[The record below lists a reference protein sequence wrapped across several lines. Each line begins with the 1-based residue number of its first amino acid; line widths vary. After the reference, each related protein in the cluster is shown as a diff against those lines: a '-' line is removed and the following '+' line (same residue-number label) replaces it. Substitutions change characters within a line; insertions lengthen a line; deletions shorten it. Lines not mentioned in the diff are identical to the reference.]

1 MDELQGIIGF
11 ISYKDISCYKNDFL
25 KRVLIT
31 VGCIA
36 VSLSI
41 DCRYIIVLTDA
52 IAFCLL
58 VWNMK
63 VAFKRV
69 KEDVCLYEGAQVV
82 PFLFGLTAIS
92 LSVGLKTDVNN
103 LMALIFSFGSI
114 VFTAIVTVIKIRI
127 GIKKEFYCKKSNG
140 VLPSDFQAI
149 LFIFALG
156 AGMIIMRNIAINV
169 LIGYL
174 SFVVIQIMLTSNV
187 VESFMK
193 HYYVKKYNLIDC
205 VILDYVT

>member
-1 MDELQGIIGF
+1 MDEMQGIIGF
-11 ISYKDISCYKNDFL
+11 ISYKDTSCYKNDFL
-25 KRVLIT
+25 KRVLLT
-31 VGCIA
+31 TGCIV
-36 VSLSI
+36 VSLSAY
-41 DCRYIIVLTDA
+41 CRYIIVFIDA

-63 VAFKRV
+63 IAFKRV

-82 PFLFGLTAIS
+82 PFLFGITAIS

-103 LMALIFSFGSI
+103 LMALVFSFGSI
-114 VFTAIVTVIKIRI
+114 VFTAIVTIIKIRI
-127 GIKKEFYCKKSNG
+127 GIKKELYCKKS
-140 VLPSDFQAI
+140 VLPSDFQAT

-156 AGMIIMRNIAINV
+156 AGLIVMRNIDVNV
-169 LIGYL
+169 IIGYL
-174 SFVVIQIMLTSNV
+174 SFVALQVILTSNA

-193 HYYVKKYNLIDC
+193 HYYVKKYNLLDC